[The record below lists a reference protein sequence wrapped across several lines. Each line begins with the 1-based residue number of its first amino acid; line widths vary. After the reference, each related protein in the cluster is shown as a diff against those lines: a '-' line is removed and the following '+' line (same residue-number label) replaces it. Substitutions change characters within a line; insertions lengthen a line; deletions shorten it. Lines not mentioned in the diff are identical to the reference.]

1 MTFKD
6 VQEFERL
13 ETVIHDF
20 FAPKLLI
27 LLKQGKINDGKYNPQ
42 RKDSEII
49 STVEAYTSP
58 EGKISVT
65 CQIYWGG
72 DIYDSTGIS
81 LTEQEWN
88 AIN

>member
-1 MTFKD
+1 MTFED

-13 ETVIHDF
+13 ESAIHDF

-49 STVEAYTSP
+49 STVVASTS
-58 EGKISVT
+58 EGKISVS

-72 DIYDSTGIS
+72 DIYDSAGIS

-88 AIN
+88 EIN